1 MVLKLRA
8 MRADEFA
15 GYRDYFI
22 PDYAAEIVSN
32 YGLSEAKALTKAST
46 EIATQL
52 SDGVATTGHV
62 LLCITIADDVVG
74 YIWYRPNHGAKSIF
88 INDYCILPAHQGKG
102 YGKHALM
109 TLETQLVKDGFTQI
123 GLRVAADNE
132 RAQHVYLQGG
142 FQVTGINMIRRIGQ
156 D

>member
-1 MVLKLRA
+1 MVLELRA
-8 MRADEFA
+8 MRADEFD

-32 YGLSEAKALTKAST
+32 YRLSEAEALTKASK

-52 SDGVATTGHV
+52 SEGATTTGHV
-62 LLCITIADDVVG
+62 LLCIIAAAEVVG
-74 YIWYRPNHGAKSIF
+74 YIWYRPDHDAKSIF
-88 INDYCILPAHQGKG
+88 INDYCILPAYQGKG
-102 YGKHALM
+102 YGKQALAA
-109 TLETQLVKDGFTQI
+109 LEAQLVKDGFTQI

-132 RAQHVYLQGG
+132 RAQHVYFQGG
-142 FQVTGINMIRRIGQ
+142 FQATGINMIRRIGQ

>member
-1 MVLKLRA
+1 MVLELRA
-8 MRADEFA
+8 MREDEFD

-32 YGLSEAKALTKAST
+32 YGLSEAEALAKASK

-52 SDGVATTGHV
+52 SEGAATTGHV
-62 LLCITIADDVVG
+62 LLCITIAAEVVG
-74 YIWYRPNHGAKSIF
+74 YIWYRPNHDAKSVF

-102 YGKHALM
+102 YGKQALAA
-109 TLETQLVKDGFTQI
+109 LEAQLVKDGFSQI
-123 GLRVAADNE
+123 SLRVAADNE

-142 FQVTGINMIRRIGQ
+142 FQATGINMIRRIGQ